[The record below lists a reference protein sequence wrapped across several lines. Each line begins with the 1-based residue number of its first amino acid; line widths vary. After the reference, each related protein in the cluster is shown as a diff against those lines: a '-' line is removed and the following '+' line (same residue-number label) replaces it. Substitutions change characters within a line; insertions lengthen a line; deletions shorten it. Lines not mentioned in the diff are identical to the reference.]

1 VFPNLGDIAP
11 WRAMEIFM
19 GAIWG
24 AINKRSD
31 KGGDGYLGAK
41 M

>member
-11 WRAMEIFM
+11 WGAMEIFM
-19 GAIWG
+19 GAI
-24 AINKRSD
+24 NKRS
-31 KGGDGYLGAK
+31 DGYLGAK